1 MQVTTI
7 SPERVEEWLG
17 ATLYSSDREAVGSV
31 EEVFLDKDTDKP
43 EWLALSTGLL
53 GRKRTLVPVA
63 AAEGRSDGVHV
74 PYSAEEIAAAPQ
86 VDGSEVS
93 QDEEQ
98 TLYSHYGLR
107 YSERRSTT
115 GLAAGEDEPAPRQM
129 SGRPS
134 PPARPRDDSEP
145 TRDELYAEAKRLEI
159 EGRSKMN
166 KQQLAQAVA
175 RAEPQRGGGGRRE
188 TETANPV
195 SVQAFLEGVNYPTRK
210 GDLLREAK
218 KQRASDEV
226 RSTIERLPDRRFA
239 DPTEVSEAVG
249 TLG

>member
-166 KQQLAQAVA
+166 KQQLARAVG
-175 RAEPQRGGGGRRE
+175 RRRERGGTTRAK
-188 TETANPV
+188 ANPIE
-195 SVQAFLEGVNYPTRK
+195 VQTFLEGVGYPVRK
-210 GDLLREAK
+210 ADLVREAE
-218 KQRASDEV
+218 KQGASEDVRLTLKRIRDEKFD
-226 RSTIERLPDRRFA
+226 SPA
-239 DPTEVSEAVG
+239 DVSEAIG
-249 TLG
+249 RMS